1 MKQLDELFL
10 AELADIYDAEHRM
23 TKALPKMIKAAT
35 HDELKEAFQHHLEE
49 TERQITRLDSV
60 FEAFGKKPASKKCEA
75 MTGLIREAEEISS
88 ENHGEQTINAAL
100 ISAAQKVEH
109 YEIASYGCLREWAE
123 QLGQDSAAE
132 LLEETL
138 DEEKAADQALTDLA
152 RNRCNRTAQDGEME
166 ADEDDSEE
174 QPQSQTLQAKRAK

>member
-1 MKQLDELFL
+1 
-10 AELADIYDAEHRM
+10 
-23 TKALPKMIKAAT
+23 MIKAAT
-35 HDELKEAFQHHLEE
+35 HDELKEAFGHHLEE
-49 TERQITRLDSV
+49 TERQITRLEAV
-60 FEAFGKKPASKKCEA
+60 FQAFGVKPTSKNCEA

-152 RNRCNRTAQDGEME
+152 RNRCNRTAQEGETE
-166 ADEDDSEE
+166 SEEDDSAV
-174 QPQSQTLQAKRAK
+174 QPSSRAYQAKRVK